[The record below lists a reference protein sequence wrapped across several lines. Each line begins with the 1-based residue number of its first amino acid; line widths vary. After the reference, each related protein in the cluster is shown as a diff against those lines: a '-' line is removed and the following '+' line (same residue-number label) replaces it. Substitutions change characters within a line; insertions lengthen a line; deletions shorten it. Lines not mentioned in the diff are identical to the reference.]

1 MYENPGAGKPTAFAA
16 AVGFIAEITVNT
28 VPALEKLAKSEGR
41 QVKMRDSMDSGRGKG
56 RGAFWILLLLLA
68 VAGIGAAALTG
79 SFFKKEQEQPETSAE
94 VTKEII
100 IETETSVEETEAPYV
115 SPINFEELRDRNP
128 DTVGWIRIP
137 DTVIDYPIVH
147 DPEDNEHYLHVDF
160 DGNSSA
166 YGAIYL
172 DCDSKPDFSGWNN
185 PIYGH
190 HMKDGSMF
198 KALERFKEEDFFKDH
213 QYFEIYTPERT
224 IHLKA
229 VACYYSSADGI
240 VRKTQ
245 FHSREEFDQ
254 WMAKRLEPCA
264 FAEVPE
270 ESVDSMFVLVTCSYE
285 MANARTLLFAVEV
298 EERVPVNRNEGE
310 N

>member
-1 MYENPGAGKPTAFAA
+1 M
-16 AVGFIAEITVNT
+16 
-28 VPALEKLAKSEGR
+28 
-41 QVKMRDSMDSGRGKG
+41 MRDSMDSGKG
-56 RGAFWILLLLLA
+56 RGRGLFWILLLLLA
-68 VAGIGAAALTG
+68 VAGIGAAILVRG
-79 SFFKKEQEQPETSAE
+79 YLKKEQKQPETSAE
-94 VTKEII
+94 ETKEII
-100 IETETSVEETEAPYV
+100 IETEESEEETEAPYV
-115 SPINFEELRDRNP
+115 SPIDFEELWTRNP
-128 DTVGWIRIP
+128 DTIGWIRIP

-160 DGNSSA
+160 DGNSSV

-172 DCDSKPDFSGWNN
+172 DCDSEPDFSGWNN

-198 KALERFKEEDFFKDH
+198 KGLEKFKEKDYFKEH

-229 VACYYSSADGI
+229 IACYYSSADGI

-245 FHSREEFDQ
+245 FRSQEEFDE
-254 WMAKRLEPCA
+254 WVADRLEPCA
-264 FAEVPE
+264 FAVIPE
-270 ESVDSMFVLVTCSYE
+270 EPVDSMFVLVTCSYE

-298 EERVPVNRNEGE
+298 GEGE

>member
-1 MYENPGAGKPTAFAA
+1 MENHLPNNPRKRTRITALI
-16 AVGFIAEITVNT
+16 IA
-28 VPALEKLAKSEGR
+28 
-41 QVKMRDSMDSGRGKG
+41 
-56 RGAFWILLLLLA
+56 FLLLLIT
-68 VAGIGAAALTG
+68 VTAGTAIALWMRDHRE
-79 SFFKKEQEQPETSAE
+79 KPEPSTEESKVIE
-94 VTKEII
+94 
-100 IETETSVEETEAPYV
+100 IETETETEPEETEPPYV
-115 SPINFEELRDRNP
+115 SPIDFESLWEINP

-147 DPEDNEHYLHVDF
+147 DPEDNERYLHLDF
-160 DGNSSA
+160 EGNKSV

-172 DCDSKPDFSGWNN
+172 DCDSEPDFSGWNN

-198 KALERFKEEDFFKDH
+198 KGLEKFKNEEYFKEH

-240 VRKTQ
+240 VRKTKFKSQ
-245 FHSREEFDQ
+245 EDFDA
-254 WMAKRLEPCA
+254 WMEDRLKPCA
-264 FAEVPE
+264 FAQIPE
-270 ESVDSMFVLVTCSYE
+270 EIVDSMFVLVTCSYE

-298 EERVPVNRNEGE
+298 KNEEKSGNNSK
-310 N
+310 